1 MFRWNTGSAP
11 AQSRTARIACAA
23 LVLGLMLVATS
34 VTRAEAETP
43 ECVLRVGWHPYA
55 IYTFEMTDGTPDG
68 ADIALVRAVA
78 KEIGCEV
85 AFVRL
90 PWARILL
97 EIENGGL
104 DVATSAS
111 RTTERD
117 AYARFSVPY
126 RVSMAAVFIRRGEA
140 RLYPL
145 EDLGGIS
152 AIGLRLGVIA
162 GYVYGERY
170 QGLQSNPFFMS
181 LIDGAADYATNI
193 RKLVHRRIDG
203 FLVDDAAVM
212 SATARR
218 LGVDHL
224 VERHPLRMPE
234 QTLHLM
240 LSRVSVSAET
250 ARSIDTALDRMNAD
264 GSLTTLLDRYRAAG
278 R

>member
-1 MFRWNTGSAP
+1 MFRLDVGPAP
-11 AQSRTARIACAA
+11 ARPPRVRVVLAA
-23 LVLGLMLVATS
+23 LVLGLVLVAASAAPAT
-34 VTRAEAETP
+34 AEP
-43 ECVLRVGWHPYA
+43 SGCVLRVGWHPYA
-55 IYTFEMTDGTPDG
+55 IYTFEMADGTPDG

-111 RTTERD
+111 QTTERE

-126 RVSMAAVFIRRGEA
+126 RESTTAIFIRRGEA

-170 QGLQSNPFFMS
+170 RALQSNPFFTS

-224 VERHPLRMPE
+224 VERHPLLMPE

-250 ARSIDTALDRMNAD
+250 ARSIDAALDRMHAD
-264 GSLTTLLDRYRAAG
+264 GRLTTLLDRYRAAG